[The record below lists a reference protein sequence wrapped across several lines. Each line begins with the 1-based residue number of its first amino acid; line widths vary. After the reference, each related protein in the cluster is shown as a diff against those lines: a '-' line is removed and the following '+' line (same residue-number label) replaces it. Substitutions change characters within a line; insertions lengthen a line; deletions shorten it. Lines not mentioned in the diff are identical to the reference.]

1 MATQAQTLPPDP
13 TAIFEALNAYQRSA
27 ALKAAIE
34 LELFTGIGEGKGDVE
49 SLAKRCKATERGIRI
64 LCDYLTIQGFLTK
77 QDRRYELTPTSA
89 AFLDRRSPK
98 YLGTIAR
105 FLNSPANITSFQD
118 LASAVRTGGAVLSE
132 DGSAGEGNAEWIE
145 FARSMAPMMA
155 MPAELIASLL
165 NATEGLPWRVLDIAA
180 GHGLYGITLARHN
193 PNAQIVAVDWP
204 QVLEVARE
212 NAEKA
217 GVSARHRLL
226 PGSAFDVD
234 FGTGYDIVLL
244 TNFLHHFDRQTNENL
259 LAKVHR
265 ALRPDGRVVALEFVP
280 NADRVSPPTAAA
292 FSLIMLSNTKAGD
305 AYTFAE
311 LEGMFRNAGFAHSEL
326 YPLPPTPQSVVISQK
341 AERVK
346 V

>member
-1 MATQAQTLPPDP
+1 M
-13 TAIFEALNAYQRSA
+13 
-27 ALKAAIE
+27 
-34 LELFTGIGEGKGDVE
+34 
-49 SLAKRCKATERGIRI
+49 RCQATERGIRI
-64 LCDYLTIQGFLTK
+64 LCDYLTIQGFLSK
-77 QDRRYELTPTSA
+77 EDHRYSLTPTSA

-105 FLNSPANITSFQD
+105 FLDSPAHIARLQN
-118 LASAVRTGGAVLSE
+118 LASVVRGEGSLIHE
-132 DGSAGEGNAEWIE
+132 DGSSDEGNTEWIE

-155 MPAELIASLL
+155 LPAELVAERVGAS
-165 NATEGLPWRVLDIAA
+165 AGVPWRVLDIAA
-180 GHGLYGITLARHN
+180 GHGLYGIAVARLN
-193 PNAQIVAVDWP
+193 PNAEIVAVDWP

-234 FGTGYDIVLL
+234 FGDGYDLVLL
-244 TNFLHHFDRQTNENL
+244 TNFLHHFDRHTNEKL

-265 ALRPDGRVVALEFVP
+265 ALRPGGRAVTLEFVP

-305 AYTFAE
+305 AYTFTE
-311 LEGMFRNAGFAHSEL
+311 LEEMFRNAGFTQSEL
-326 YPLPPTPQSVVISQK
+326 HPLPPTLQSVVISYKQ
-341 AERVK
+341 RG
-346 V
+346 

>member
-1 MATQAQTLPPDP
+1 MATQPQILPPDP
-13 TAIFEALNAYQRSA
+13 TAVFDALTSYQRSA

-34 LELFTGIGEGKGDVE
+34 LDVFTGIGEGNADVQ

-77 QDRRYELTPTSA
+77 QDHRYSLSATSA
-89 AFLDRRSPK
+89 AFLDRNSPK

-105 FLNSPANITSFQD
+105 FMNSPSNMARAQN
-118 LASAVRTGGAVLSE
+118 LASIVRDGGSLIHD
-132 DGSAGEGNAEWIE
+132 DGSSDEGNADWVE

-155 MPAELIASLL
+155 LPAELIAGLL
-165 NATEGLPWRVLDIAA
+165 GADAGAAWKVLDIAA
-180 GHGLYGITLARHN
+180 GHGLFGVAIAQHN
-193 PNAQIVAVDWP
+193 PNAEIVAVDWP

-212 NAEKA
+212 NAQKA

-226 PGSAFDVD
+226 AGSAFEAD
-234 FGTGYDIVLL
+234 FGDGYDVILL
-244 TNFLHHFDRQTNENL
+244 TNFLHHFDPHTNETL

-265 ALRPDGRVVALEFVP
+265 ALKPGGRVVTLEFVP
-280 NADRVSPPTAAA
+280 NPDRVSPPTAAA

-311 LEGMFRNAGFAHSEL
+311 LERMFCSAGFERSEL
-326 YPLPPTPQSVVISQK
+326 HSLPPTPQSVVISHK
-341 AERVK
+341 AGGE
-346 V
+346 